1 MTRYMQPSLTTV
13 KQPVEELVES
23 SVQMLM
29 KQINGSR
36 ERKHLIY
43 DAELLERD
51 SVKFISNS

>member
-1 MTRYMQPSLTTV
+1 VKQTV
-13 KQPVEELVES
+13 KELVES